1 MKQVRLHA
9 IARTARRLPAGLSTA
24 ALAASV
30 VAGSAVAAT
39 VPAPGQQ
46 PAAQNVPRAVSTVPT
61 QAQPAA
67 QAAPRAVAQSAQDA
81 DQSRI
86 GPGDTIRIT
95 VYQSPDL
102 SLETR
107 VNEGGVITYPLLGRV
122 KLGGLSVVAAEQH
135 LAQELKRGEFV
146 KDPQVMIVVTNV
158 RANQVNVLGQV
169 GKPGRYPLDL
179 SGMRLTEV
187 LALAGGIVAG
197 VGSDSVVLIGQ
208 REGRPYRHEVDLPR
222 LFAQGGTS
230 EDIVVN
236 PGDTLWVD
244 RAPQIYMYGEI
255 QHAGVV
261 RLERGMTVMQA
272 VAAGGG
278 ATPRGTLKGL
288 RVTRRG
294 PDGRMQ
300 TLEPSMED
308 TLKDGDVVFI
318 KESLF

>member
-1 MKQVRLHA
+1 MSHS
-9 IARTARRLPAGLSTA
+9 IAPVFVRRLACALSLGLSA
-24 ALAASV
+24 ALLLAAPL
-30 VAGSAVAAT
+30 AQAQAVK
-39 VPAPGQQ
+39 PAPA
-46 PAAQNVPRAVSTVPT
+46 PAPVAR
-61 QAQPAA
+61 PAD
-67 QAAPRAVAQSAQDA
+67 V

-86 GPGDTIRIT
+86 GAGDTVRIT

-107 VNEGGVITYPLLGRV
+107 VNEGGAISYPLLGRV
-122 KLGGLSVVAAEQH
+122 QLAGLTVTAAEQH
-135 LAQELKRGEFV
+135 IAAELKRRDFV
-146 KDPQVMIVVTNV
+146 KDPQVIIVVTQV

-179 SGMRLTEV
+179 AGMRMTEV
-187 LALAGGIVAG
+187 LALAGGIIAG
-197 VGSDSVVLIGQ
+197 AGSDTVVVTGT
-208 REGRPYRHEVDLPR
+208 RDGRPYRHEVDLPR
-222 LFAQGGTS
+222 LFAPGNAS
-230 EDIVVN
+230 EDIVVA
-236 PGDTLWVD
+236 PGDSVWVD

-255 QHAGVV
+255 QHPGAL

-288 RVTRRG
+288 KVTRRG
-294 PDGRMQ
+294 ADGKMQ

-318 KESLF
+318 RESLF